1 MVGTSNLGLDS
12 FLISINIYDNSL
24 SRKESLF
31 IPFTFISKRVKLLC
45 PILLC
50 SCFESLISGTAQ
62 RQRLENERNRC
73 RIIQGEIES
82 KRKKGIEETG
92 ILKKEKKKN
101 KEYLS
106 SSKEDSQDANF
117 NFIIYKYICIYLYII
132 VLISQHVYENRF
144 LIDKIRRQG
153 RGKNSLTR
161 KQKSER
167 EKHDGEHDK
176 VKFVT

>member
-1 MVGTSNLGLDS
+1 MSYNPRRDR
-12 FLISINIYDNSL
+12 I
-24 SRKESLF
+24 E
-31 IPFTFISKRVKLLC
+31 
-45 PILLC
+45 
-50 SCFESLISGTAQ
+50 E
-62 RQRLENERNRC
+62 EERNR
-73 RIIQGEIES
+73 RNGNFE
-82 KRKKGIEETG
+82 KRK
-92 ILKKEKKKN
+92 KKKN

-117 NFIIYKYICIYLYII
+117 NFIIYRYICIYLYII